1 MGRTL
6 HRASASSSA
15 SSSAS
20 IITLNLG
27 VGCAPS
33 CWPIFGFRN
42 LLGARRGAEGSFLC
56 SLSSRFSGRGGGVG
70 SLPRAWRRVGVPG
83 AAGAKK
89 KSVRLASVFPSPPF
103 RSSDFAGLRRPRLY
117 EFHTGTRSL
126 SNRKGRGR
134 RRGGR
139 EREPRRAGE
148 GRLSLESKLLR
159 PDRLSPVGSKK

>member
-1 MGRTL
+1 M
-6 HRASASSSA
+6 
-15 SSSAS
+15 
-20 IITLNLG
+20 IPLNLG

-33 CWPIFGFRN
+33 CWRIFGFRTSWE
-42 LLGARRGAEGSFLC
+42 LARGAEGSFLC

-89 KSVRLASVFPSPPF
+89 IVRLASVFPSPPF
-103 RSSDFAGLRRPRLY
+103 RSSDFARLRRPRLY
-117 EFHTGTRSL
+117 GLHTGTRSL

-139 EREPRRAGE
+139 EREPRRAG
-148 GRLSLESKLLR
+148 
-159 PDRLSPVGSKK
+159 